1 VSASRNLRHCLAA
14 AGLAAVFVAGMPV
27 TAAAE
32 PPGIPV
38 ESTARAQLAEL
49 VVQAD
54 GSQAGYDRDRFPHWS
69 SQGDNCNT
77 REVVLERDGSDVSS
91 GADCYPDSGSWYS
104 PYDGQTWS
112 EPADVDIDHVVPLAE
127 AWRSGAADWTDSKR
141 ERFAN
146 DLDSPQLI
154 AVTDNVNQ
162 EKSDQ
167 SPDEWKPPSTSY
179 WCTYAKMWITVKHEW
194 QLTVESGE
202 KTALASM
209 LDRC

>member
-1 VSASRNLRHCLAA
+1 MFGSRALRHCLAS
-14 AGLAAVFVAGMPV
+14 AGVTAVFVAGLPA
-27 TAAAE
+27 TAVAE
-32 PPGIPV
+32 PPGIPT
-38 ESTARAQLAEL
+38 ESTARTQLAEL
-49 VVQAD
+49 TVQAD

-77 REVVLERDGSDVSS
+77 REVVLERDGSEVTS
-91 GADCYPDSGSWYS
+91 GSDCYPDSGSWYS
-104 PYDGQTWS
+104 PYDGETWS
-112 EPADVDIDHVVPLAE
+112 EPADVDIDHVIPLAE

-141 ERFAN
+141 ESFAN
-146 DLDSPQLI
+146 DLKSPQLI

-162 EKSDQ
+162 SKGDR
-167 SPDEWKPPSTSY
+167 SPDEWKPPSTNY

-202 KTALASM
+202 KTALTSM